1 MALLRPVSTE
11 SHAHPGG
18 ARCPTCDQP
27 IPVELSEAVQDR
39 IAERQRA
46 DERRLATELARLKAD
61 ADARALAEVEKVR
74 AEVGRARADAEAA
87 LREAADAVA
96 AAREEAKLAAETALK
111 AKLDAADEARRTAEA
126 AVAAMKERQEALIAE
141 RIVLAREA
149 AEKEKLAALQAEQAK
164 AFDEKQKL
172 VAKIAEMQR
181 QLENKTA
188 QDLGDGPEAD
198 LFELLKAE
206 FPDDRI
212 ARVEKGA
219 AGADVVHDV
228 YLNGRLSGRI
238 VYDSKNRS
246 AWRNDYVTKL
256 RADQVEAKADH
267 AVLASKVFPA
277 GAREMHIQDGVVV
290 VAPARVLVIANL
302 LRKHVI
308 QTHALRAG
316 NEARAH
322 KTEALYAF
330 IMSERCSQLLGT
342 IDLQADELV
351 ELDRMEERAH
361 QATWKKRGELVRQ
374 VQRAHGDLTFEIDRI
389 IGVAG
394 NKAPDDGEA

>member
-1 MALLRPVSTE
+1 MALPRPVPSAPL
-11 SHAHPGG
+11 SHDPGD
-18 ARCPTCDQP
+18 RCPTCDQP
-27 IPVELSEAVQDR
+27 IPVELSETVQER
-39 IAERQRA
+39 IAERQREEQRRIA
-46 DERRLATELARLKAD
+46 AELERS
-61 ADARALAEVEKVR
+61 RAEGAAKVR
-74 AEVGRARADAEAA
+74 AEIEKARAEAEA
-87 LREAADAVA
+87 
-96 AAREEAKLAAETALK
+96 AKLAAADAIAAARAEAKAAAEASLK
-111 AKLDAADEARRTAEA
+111 ARLDEADTARRGLEAEMK
-126 AVAAMKERQEALIAE
+126 AMAGRQEALIAE
-141 RIVLAREA
+141 RIVLARET
-149 AEKEKLAALQAEQAK
+149 AEKEKLAAVQSEQAK

-198 LFELLKAE
+198 LFEILKSE
-206 FPDDRI
+206 FPEDRI
-212 ARVEKGA
+212 ARVDKGA
-219 AGADVVHDV
+219 AGADVVHDI
-228 YLNGRLSGRI
+228 YLNGRLCGRI

-246 AWRNDYVTKL
+246 AWRNEYVTKL

-277 GAREMHIQDGVVV
+277 GVREMHIQDGVVV
-290 VAPARVLVIANL
+290 VSPGRVLVIANL

-316 NEARAH
+316 NEARAQ

-342 IDLQADELV
+342 IDIQADEMV
-351 ELDRMEERAH
+351 ELDRKEERAH
-361 QATWKKRGELVRQ
+361 QATWKKRAELIRQ

-394 NKAPDDGEA
+394 NKAPGDS